1 MVIKALLTLAVIRR
15 QVVLEVL
22 DNRLLRLAWLVI
34 TRIYYAMAGI
44 QHADLACAV
53 IMHAFGD

>member
-1 MVIKALLTLAVIRR
+1 MVIEALLTLAVIRR
-15 QVVLEVL
+15 QVVMEVL
-22 DNRLLRLAWLVI
+22 NNRLLRLAWLVV

-53 IMHAFGD
+53 SMLASGD